1 MDKEI
6 ETYQLTTQVL
16 TGNSFKDLHISKS
29 TPTYNVL
36 KMENSND
43 KKKTCMTNST
53 KTTDLEKNIV
63 KESELMPPPKSV
75 ESSQDQQKSNNEHVI
90 TKQKSNNEKPNNDSK
105 ETKDNKS
112 DIQKV
117 PNSDTNTKN
126 QKEKRWVL
134 GDFDIGRPLGK
145 GKFGNV
151 YLAREKRTKF
161 IIAMKVLFRSQISDA
176 NITHQV
182 IREIEIQ
189 THLRHPNILR
199 MYGYFYDDK
208 RIYLILEY
216 APKGELYKELNNQP
230 NKRFDEVR
238 TATYIAQ
245 LADALKY
252 CHSKSVIHRDIK
264 PENLLLGLNGEI
276 KVADFGWSV
285 HAPSSRRDTLCGT
298 LDYLPPEMVSGRTHN
313 HTVDFW
319 SVGVLCYECLVGKPP
334 FYAATNDETY
344 MNIKKLHYTFPSFV
358 SEGARDLISKL
369 IVIDPEK
376 RLNMDGVLKHP
387 WIVKNRK

>member
-1 MDKEI
+1 MDKENK
-6 ETYQLTTQVL
+6 TYQLTTQVL
-16 TGNSFKDLHISKS
+16 QGSFKSLHISKP
-29 TPTYNVL
+29 TPIYNVL

-43 KKKTCMTNST
+43 DKKKTCVTNLT
-53 KTTDLEKNIV
+53 KTTDLEKNNIV
-63 KESELMPPPKSV
+63 KESVELMSSPKSI
-75 ESSQDQQKSNNEHVI
+75 ESNQDQQKSNNEHLI
-90 TKQKSNNEKPNNDSK
+90 TNQQKSNNDSK
-105 ETKDNKS
+105 ETKDNQS
-112 DIQKV
+112 DDVKNV
-117 PNSDTNTKN
+117 PSSKTEKTD

-134 GDFDIGRPLGK
+134 ADFDIGRPLGK

-216 APKGELYKELNNQP
+216 APKGELYKELNKQP

-344 MNIKKLHYTFPSFV
+344 MNIKKLQYTFPSFV
-358 SEGARDLISKL
+358 SEDARDLISKL

-376 RLNMDGVLKHP
+376 RLDMDGVLKHP